1 MVIIRIAIIFGLIL
15 LTALL
20 IYNKKIREAFTLSL
34 IPLIVL
40 IVGLFSYLAYYMI
53 STNYFV

>member
-1 MVIIRIAIIFGLIL
+1 MIIRIAIIFGLIL
-15 LTALL
+15 LAALF

-53 STNYFV
+53 STNYFG

>member
-1 MVIIRIAIIFGLIL
+1 MIIRIVIIFGLIL
-15 LTALL
+15 LAALL
-20 IYNKKIREAFTLSL
+20 IYNKKIREAFSLSL

-53 STNYFV
+53 STNYFG